1 MSTFS
6 YIPSSRPV
14 PFGEP
19 LGSSLALPTPM
30 EGEMVGDSAAMK
42 RLRLQIRRIGP
53 HFRTVLVTGESGAG
67 KEMAARA
74 LHWMSAG
81 VDGAFVVSAAG
92 NRIDSLVKMTRGGTL
107 FFDGIEEMPL
117 ATQDEFVEILRRNE
131 WAQEGLAAPQKMN
144 ARIIAS
150 TNQDLRTL
158 ATSGKFRQE
167 LYQRIAMVQIG
178 VAPLRER
185 MEDVPELATH
195 FVKRSAQAQGK
206 SIRTIAQDAMER
218 LQSHEWPGNIREL
231 EDVIDE
237 AVSKCE
243 GSALEAWQLPELAM
257 TLPVKPSMDFDCGER
272 PARLQDVVEQ
282 HVLHVLK
289 NCAGNKLRAAELL
302 GISRSTLYRMLD
314 ACSAGGTG
322 SRSYTDQ

>member
-19 LGSSLALPTPM
+19 LRGSLALPTPM
-30 EGEMVGDSAAMK
+30 EWEMVGDSAAMK
-42 RLRLQIRRIGP
+42 RLRLQVRRIGP
-53 HFRTVLVTGESGAG
+53 HFRSVLVTGESGAG

-74 LHWMSAG
+74 LHRMSAG
-81 VDGAFVVSAAG
+81 VGGVFVVSAAG
-92 NRIDSLVKMTRGGTL
+92 NRIDSLVKMARGGTL
-107 FFDGIEEMPL
+107 FFDGIGEMPL
-117 ATQDEFVEILRRNE
+117 ATQDELVGILRRNE

-144 ARIIAS
+144 TRIIAS
-150 TNQDLRTL
+150 TNQDLRAL

-185 MEDVPELATH
+185 MEDIPALATH
-195 FVKRSAQAQGK
+195 FVKRAQEK
-206 SIRTIAQDAMER
+206 SVRTIAQGAMER
-218 LQSHEWPGNIREL
+218 LQLHSWPGNVREL
-231 EDVIDE
+231 EDVLRE
-237 AVSKCE
+237 AVSTCE
-243 GSALEAWQLPELAM
+243 GSVLEAWQLPEFAM
-257 TLPVKPSMDFDCGER
+257 ALPVKPSMGSDCGER

-282 HVLHVLK
+282 HVLQVLK

-314 ACSAGGTG
+314 ACSAGGMG